1 MGSSVLPWW
10 AAQQQGRDTPLPQTA
25 GAQRTLLM
33 VLESSCQG
41 RKGAFS
47 GKGVLAERSGWVE
60 MVKLHGTQ
68 PLRASPSPMRAQNA
82 HLRGYFKGGWSLED
96 GC

>member
-10 AAQQQGRDTPLPQTA
+10 AAQQQGRDTPLPQTT

-47 GKGVLAERSGWVE
+47 HKGVLAESSGWVE
-60 MVKLHGTQ
+60 MFKLHGNT
-68 PLRASPSPMRAQNA
+68 A
-82 HLRGYFKGGWSLED
+82 FKSVTIPDVGPGHAFVRLF
-96 GC
+96 